1 MRKAKEV
8 ENITRGRKHKNP
20 IGEWGRKIGENNI
33 GKADCNETIEALHV
47 HFMRLDFI

>member
-1 MRKAKEV
+1 MREGKKV

-20 IGEWGRKIGENNI
+20 IAEQGRETGENNI
-33 GKADCNETIEALHV
+33 GKADRNETVEALHV